1 MIILK
6 HSYIILKIIL
16 FFSYCTYYELRYNL
30 LSYLYYIDII
40 AVKRSEAAH
49 NSMTPTLFCL
59 KKKRPNF
66 DMYHVVIMHNVLL
79 LKVSMV

>member
-1 MIILK
+1 MEIKYVNAAIVKDGFCYKTIIV
-6 HSYIILKIIL
+6 
-16 FFSYCTYYELRYNL
+16 FS
-30 LSYLYYIDII
+30 SKII

-59 KKKRPNF
+59 KIKKMPNF